1 MKQKIAPS
9 QISANGL
16 LDDAYFNLSNTP
28 KSELDSVVILE
39 VWVKPGTHKDLPH
52 GGLLILVE
60 DCLVGAFMDGMPY
73 THGEYP
79 YTKIEHLSNDTFF
92 ADSPLVDLIE
102 LQKEYNETR
111 TQIGLAAKRMGNPQ
125 LLAQQN
131 SIIPGRVTNE
141 PGQIIQYRPGTPPP
155 SPIPLQPLPDYVV
168 RMQETILMDIEDI
181 SGQHEVSKGQT
192 PAGVSAGTALAFLKE
207 TDDNY
212 LTPQYQNVEDAF
224 ERIARQTMTLL
235 QQIVDSGSTL

>member
-60 DCLVGAFMDGMPY
+60 DCLVGAFIDGMPY
-73 THGEYP
+73 KHGQYP

-92 ADSPLVDLIE
+92 ADSPLVDLIP
-102 LQKEYNETR
+102 LQKEFNDLR
-111 TQIGLAAKRMGNPQ
+111 TQIGIAGKRMGNPQ
-125 LLAQQN
+125 LLAQQG
-131 SIIPGRVTNE
+131 SIVPGRMTNE
-141 PGQIIQYRPGTPPP
+141 PGMIVQYRPGTPPP
-155 SPIPLQPLPDYVV
+155 QPMPLQPIPDYV
-168 RMQETILMDIEDI
+168 
-181 SGQHEVSKGQT
+181 
-192 PAGVSAGTALAFLKE
+192 LAQL
-207 TDDNY
+207 
-212 LTPQYQNVEDAF
+212 PQ
-224 ERIARQTMTLL
+224 IM
-235 QQIVDSGSTL
+235 